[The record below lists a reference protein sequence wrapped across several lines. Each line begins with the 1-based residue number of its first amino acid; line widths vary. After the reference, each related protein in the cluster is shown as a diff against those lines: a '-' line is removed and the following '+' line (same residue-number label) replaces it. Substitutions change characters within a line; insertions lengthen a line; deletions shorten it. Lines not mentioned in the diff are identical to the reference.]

1 MRLCITKINIK
12 NIAIITMIVMVLYTV
27 VAVASIGRF
36 SQTHAI
42 AVKTECTDC
51 HQDSL
56 LNLFNGKHIRK
67 MGPSQSTV
75 IDNFLTLK
83 GYSENFTGT
92 LATSDVQG
100 ICYSCHIVSGR
111 SRFFAFQDFF
121 IDKVPGSNISG
132 NNVAIAGIVLGDN
145 KTGEETENIKVNITL
160 LSVTPDNGSVTLD
173 ASVQL
178 MNFSGQ
184 QNASRLTTNTVQTI
198 ALNESVLLAR
208 DSVYGDYYKVYITA
222 SGNWEKAEFSVGIE
236 DSNNPILSI
245 TVLDGSSPNR
255 YTLPNDF
262 RMQYHNLNY
271 FHTNGSYNSIRVTDA
286 LNFLRQQSNATVS
299 FQYELM
305 NETVR
310 NSAPSFSCSSSD
322 TMCHINQKITD
333 LGQKYGINGERFYN
347 HEMELTNIATNCNIC
362 HI

>member
-1 MRLCITKINIK
+1 MTKINVET
-12 NIAIITMIVMVLYTV
+12 IAIITIVVMLLYTA

-42 AVKTECTDC
+42 NVKTECTDC

-56 LNLFNGKHIRK
+56 LKLFDGKHIRK
-67 MGPSQSTV
+67 MGSNQSTV

-83 GYSENFTGT
+83 GYSQNFTGT
-92 LATSDVQG
+92 VATSDVQG

-111 SRFFAFQDFF
+111 SRFFAFEDFF
-121 IDKVPGSNISG
+121 VDNVTGSNVTG
-132 NNVAIAGIVLGDN
+132 NNVAISGIVLGDN

-184 QNASRLTTNTVQTI
+184 QNASRLTTNIVQPI
-198 ALNESVLLAR
+198 ASKESVLLAR
-208 DSVYGDYYKVYITA
+208 DGVYGDYYKVYITA
-222 SGNWEKAEFSVGIE
+222 SGNWENAEFRVGIE
-236 DSNNPILSI
+236 GSSYPFLSI

-262 RMQYHNLNY
+262 RMQYYNLNY
-271 FHTNGSYNSIRVTDA
+271 FHTNGSYNSIRVIDA
-286 LNFLRQQSNATVS
+286 LNFLRQQNNSPVS

-310 NSAPSFSCSSSD
+310 NSAPSYSCSASD
-322 TMCHINQKITD
+322 SMCHINQKITD

-347 HEMELTNIATNCNIC
+347 HDMELTNIASNCNIC